1 MDVFSSQEPIAFFNG
16 EFLPQSRLALSVVDA
31 GFVLGATVTEQLRT
45 FRGKI
50 FEIEEHFRRLR
61 HSLETIGLDAA
72 AITSRLMEAADRV
85 AGHNHRL
92 LAPGDDLGVSVF
104 VTPGRYL
111 AYSGPG
117 PVTPTLCVHT
127 YPLPFF
133 LWADKYR
140 KGQSLVI
147 PETRQVPQRCWPAHL
162 KCRSRMHYYLA
173 DRQADAREPGARALL
188 LDLDD
193 FVTETS
199 TANVVIYS
207 HQRGLESPPDER
219 TLPGISLRYL
229 IRLAEEAEIPLHR
242 RDLTAEDLR
251 HADEIFLTSTPLCMI
266 PVTRFNGQPVGDG
279 KPGPIFRT
287 LLEAWS
293 RSVGMDIEGQATAF
307 AERSDENGN
316 PVS

>member
-1 MDVFSSQEPIAFFNG
+1 MSREPIAFFNG
-16 EFLPQSRLALSVVDA
+16 EFLPQSQLALSVVDS
-31 GFVLGATVTEQLRT
+31 GFVLGAAVTEQLRT
-45 FRGKI
+45 FGGKV
-50 FEIEEHFRRLR
+50 FEAEEHFRRLG
-61 HSLETIGLDAA
+61 HSLEVIGLDAA
-72 AITSRLMEAADRV
+72 AITAQLMEAADRV
-85 AGHNHRL
+85 ASHNHAL
-92 LAPGDDLGVSVF
+92 LASGDDLGVSVF

-140 KGQSLVI
+140 RGQALVI
-147 PETRQVPQRCWPAHL
+147 SETRQVPQRCWPAHL

-173 DRQADAREPGARALL
+173 DRQAEAREPGARALL

-207 HQRGLESPPDER
+207 AKAGLASPPDER

-229 IRLAEEAEIPLHR
+229 VRLAEAAKIPFHR
-242 RDLTAEDLR
+242 RDLTADDLR
-251 HADEIFLTSTPLCMI
+251 GADEILLTSTPLCMI
-266 PVTRFNGQPVGDG
+266 PVTRFEGRPVGDG
-279 KPGPIFRT
+279 APGPIFRL

-293 RSVGMDIEGQATAF
+293 RAVGLDIEGQALAF
-307 AERSDENGN
+307 ARRPG
-316 PVS
+316 

>member
-1 MDVFSSQEPIAFFNG
+1 MDEFSLQEPIAFFNG

-45 FRGKI
+45 FGGKV
-50 FEIEEHFRRLR
+50 FEVEEHFHRLR

-72 AITSRLMEAADRV
+72 AVATQLREAVDRV
-85 AGHNHRL
+85 ATHNHRL
-92 LAPGDDLGVSVF
+92 LEPGDDLGVSVF

-133 LWADKYR
+133 LWAEKYR
-140 KGQSLVI
+140 SGQSLVL

-173 DRQADAREPGARALL
+173 DRQAAAREPGARALL
-188 LDLDD
+188 LDLED

-207 HQRGLESPPDER
+207 TEKGLESPPDER

-229 IRLAEEAEIPLHR
+229 ARLAEELRMPFHR
-242 RDLTAEDLR
+242 RDLTADDLR
-251 HADEIFLTSTPLCMI
+251 RADEIFLTSTPLCMI
-266 PVTRFNGQPVGDG
+266 PVTRFEGRPVGDG
-279 KPGPIFRT
+279 KPGPVFRT
-287 LLEAWS
+287 LLRAWS
-293 RSVGMDIEGQATAF
+293 RSVGLDIEGQALAF
-307 AERSDENGN
+307 ARRPN
-316 PVS
+316 